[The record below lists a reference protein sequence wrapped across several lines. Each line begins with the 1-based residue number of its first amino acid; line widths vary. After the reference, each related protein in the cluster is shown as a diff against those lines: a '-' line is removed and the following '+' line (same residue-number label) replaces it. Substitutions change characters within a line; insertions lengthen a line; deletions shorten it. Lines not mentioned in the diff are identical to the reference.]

1 MYIQQRKTS
10 RKEHPMEIGFI
21 GLGRMGSAMARNLV
35 KAGHKVHA
43 WNRSPDA
50 IRAVPGV
57 DAAATPADAFNA
69 DVVLTMLSDD
79 ATIRSVVLDS
89 GALKKTRAG
98 LVHVVTSTISIA
110 FAEELTRLHEQAGIA
125 YVSAPVFGRPDVA
138 EAAQLGIVAAGK
150 PAAIDKVRPVF
161 EAIGR
166 KTWVMGE
173 DPKQANTA
181 KIGGNMMIAMAI
193 EAMAEATVIAEQNGL
208 KPEAF
213 FDVVLGTLFGGSRV
227 YDNYSAKLLKGD
239 FEPGFTLRLG
249 LKDVGLAV
257 AAGQSAKNATPML
270 QALNARMTE
279 AVASGLGEK
288 DWLAVA
294 DYARRRARS

>member
-1 MYIQQRKTS
+1 
-10 RKEHPMEIGFI
+10 MEIGFI
-21 GLGRMGSAMARNLV
+21 GLGRMGGAMARNLV

-57 DAAATPADAFNA
+57 DPVATPGDAFAA

-79 ATIRSVVLDS
+79 PAIRSVVLES
-89 GALKKTRAG
+89 GALKRARAG
-98 LVHVVTSTISIA
+98 LVHVVTSTISVA
-110 FAEELTRLHEQAGIA
+110 FAEELTRLHEQAGVA

-150 PAAIDKVRPVF
+150 ASAIDKVRPVF

-173 DPKQANTA
+173 APKQANAA

-193 EAMAEATVIAEQNGL
+193 EAMAEATVIAEKNGL
-208 KPEAF
+208 KATDF
-213 FDVVLGTLFGGSRV
+213 FDVVLGSLFGGSRV

-239 FEPGFTLRLG
+239 FEPGFTLKLG
-249 LKDVGLAV
+249 FKDVGLAV
-257 AAGQSAKNATPML
+257 AAGKPVEQATPML
-270 QALNARMTE
+270 QALHARMSE
-279 AVASGLGEK
+279 AIAAGLGEK

-294 DYARRRARS
+294 DYARRKARS

>member
-1 MYIQQRKTS
+1 
-10 RKEHPMEIGFI
+10 MEIGFI
-21 GLGRMGSAMARNLV
+21 GLGRMGGAMARNLV

-57 DAAATPADAFNA
+57 DPVATPGDAFAA

-79 ATIRSVVLDS
+79 PAIRSVVLES
-89 GALKKTRAG
+89 GALKRARAG
-98 LVHVVTSTISIA
+98 LVHVVTSTISVA
-110 FAEELTRLHEQAGIA
+110 FAEELTRLHEQAGVA

-150 PAAIDKVRPVF
+150 ASAIDKVRPVF

-173 DPKQANTA
+173 APKQANAA

-193 EAMAEATVIAEQNGL
+193 EAMAEATVIAEKNGL
-208 KPEAF
+208 KATDF
-213 FDVVLGTLFGGSRV
+213 FDVVLGSLFGGSRV

-239 FEPGFTLRLG
+239 FEPGFTLKLG
-249 LKDVGLAV
+249 FKDVGLAV
-257 AAGQSAKNATPML
+257 AAGKAVEPATPML
-270 QALNARMTE
+270 QALHARMSE
-279 AVASGLGEK
+279 AIAAGLGEK

-294 DYARRRARS
+294 DYARRKARS

>member
-1 MYIQQRKTS
+1 MD
-10 RKEHPMEIGFI
+10 IGFI
-21 GLGRMGSAMARNLV
+21 GLGRMGSAMARNLI

-57 DAAATPADAFNA
+57 DAVASPADAFEA
-69 DVVLTMLSDD
+69 DAVLTMLSDD
-79 ATIRSVVLDS
+79 PTIRTVILDS
-89 GALKKTRAG
+89 GALKHARAG
-98 LVHVVTSTISIA
+98 LVHIVNSTISVA
-110 FAEELTRLHEQAGIA
+110 FAEELTRLHEQVGIA

-150 PAAIDKVRPVF
+150 AAAIDKVRPIF
-161 EAIGR
+161 DAIGR
-166 KTWVMGE
+166 KTWIMGE
-173 DPKQANTA
+173 DPKQANAA

-208 KPEAF
+208 APAAF
-213 FDVVLGTLFGGSRV
+213 FEVVLGTLFGGSRV
-227 YDNYSAKLLKGD
+227 YDNYSAKLLKSD
-239 FEPGFTLRLG
+239 FEPGFTMRLG

-257 AAGQSAKNATPML
+257 SAGKGAEQVTPML
-270 QALNARMTE
+270 QALHARMTE

-294 DYARRRARS
+294 EYARQKAR

>member
-1 MYIQQRKTS
+1 VNRDGCFRMD
-10 RKEHPMEIGFI
+10 IGFI
-21 GLGRMGSAMARNLV
+21 GLGRMGGAMARNLV

-57 DAAATPADAFNA
+57 DAAASPGDAFNA
-69 DVVLTMLSDD
+69 DAVLTMLSDD
-79 ATIRSVVLDS
+79 PTIRTVILES
-89 GALKKTRAG
+89 GALQHARKG
-98 LVHVVTSTISIA
+98 LVHVVTSTISVA
-110 FAEELTRLHEQAGIA
+110 FAEELTRIHDQAGIA

-150 PAAIDKVRPVF
+150 AAAIEKVRPIF
-161 EAIGR
+161 DAIGR

-173 DPKQANTA
+173 DPKQANAA

-208 KPEAF
+208 EAAAF

-239 FEPGFTLRLG
+239 FEPGFTLKLG
-249 LKDVGLAV
+249 LKDVGLAI
-257 AAGQSAKNATPML
+257 AAGKGAENATPML
-270 QALNARMTE
+270 HALHARMTE
-279 AVASGLGEK
+279 AVDSGLGEK

-294 DYARRRARS
+294 DYARRRARSS

>member
-1 MYIQQRKTS
+1 MD
-10 RKEHPMEIGFI
+10 IGFI
-21 GLGRMGSAMARNLV
+21 GLGRMGAAMARNLV

-50 IRAVPGV
+50 VRAVAGV
-57 DAAATPADAFNA
+57 NAVAAPTDAFDA

-79 ATIRSVVLDS
+79 AAIRAIVLDS
-89 GALKKTRAG
+89 GALQKARAG
-98 LVHVVTSTISIA
+98 LVHVVTSTISVA
-110 FAEELTRLHEQAGIA
+110 FAEELTRRHDEMGIA

-161 EAIGR
+161 DAIGR

-173 DPKQANTA
+173 DPKQANAA

-193 EAMAEATVIAEQNGL
+193 EAMAEANVIAEQNGVD
-208 KPEAF
+208 PAAF
-213 FDVVLGTLFGGSRV
+213 FEVVLGTLFGGSRV

-239 FEPGFTLRLG
+239 FEPGFTMRLG

-257 AAGQSAKNATPML
+257 SAGKGVEAATPML
-270 QALNARMTE
+270 KALHARMTE

-294 DYARRRARS
+294 EYARRQARLTSA